1 MTKCPSL
8 EKEEAPSNLPERS
21 NELIPLRLLFASTF
35 QVAAA
40 AADVVACCKP
50 HYSQVAINCNSTQ
63 STLSLSTSTCRWLFS
78 WLFVLCAHK

>member
-1 MTKCPSL
+1 MTKCLSL

-40 AADVVACCKP
+40 ADVVACCKP
-50 HYSQVAINCNSTQ
+50 HYSQVAINCNATQ
-63 STLSLSTSTCRWLFS
+63 STLSLSTCLSLA
-78 WLFVLCAHK
+78 L